1 MDRLECVVLGAGVVG
16 LAVARALAIRGHEV
30 VIIDRGPIIGSETS
44 SRNSEVIHAGIYYP
58 KGSLKALSC
67 VAGKQRLY
75 RFCEERGVPH
85 RNCGKLI
92 VATNAAQDEQLKSI
106 RQRAA
111 DNGVT
116 DLVYLDRADVLSR
129 EPELN
134 AVSALWSPSTG
145 IIDSHAYML
154 ALEGEAATHGAMTIL
169 NTAVDRVEYRDGAVS
184 IHLAD
189 GSAFSADMFVNA
201 AGLQAPSIASGMG
214 EPFASQAPRASLAKG
229 SYFGLATRPPF
240 STLIYPVPEH
250 GGLGV
255 HATIDMG
262 GRVRFGPDVE
272 WVDEIDYEVDPA
284 RAEHFYARIRDYWPG
299 LPDGALTPD
308 YSGIRPKIS
317 AQGEPAADFRID
329 GPSAHGV
336 AGVAHMFGIES
347 PGLTAS
353 LDLADRVAQEV
364 SGRPAPAGSL

>member
-1 MDRLECVVLGAGVVG
+1 MDTLECVVLGAGVVG
-16 LAVARALAIRGHEV
+16 LAVARAMAIRGHEV
-30 VIIDRGPIIGSETS
+30 VVLDRGPIIGSVTS

-58 KGSLKALSC
+58 KGSLKALAC
-67 VAGKQRLY
+67 VAGKKRLY
-75 RFCEERGVPH
+75 TFCEERGVPYS
-85 RNCGKLI
+85 NCGKLI

-111 DNGVT
+111 GNGVD
-116 DLVYLDRADVLSR
+116 DLVYLEKADVLAR

-154 ALEGEAATHGAMTIL
+154 ALEGEAATHGGMVIL
-169 NTAVDRVEYRDGAVS
+169 QTEVSAVS
-184 IHLAD
+184 HDGHHAIIELAD
-189 GSAFSADMFVNA
+189 GSAFRSTYFINA
-201 AGLQAPSIASGMG
+201 AGLHAPAIARGMG
-214 EPFASQAPRASLAKG
+214 EPFTSQAPKAHLAKG
-229 SYFGLATRPPF
+229 SYFGLATKPPF

-255 HATIDMG
+255 HATIDMN

-308 YSGIRPKIS
+308 YSGMRPKIS
-317 AQGEPAADFRID
+317 GQGEPAADFRID
-329 GPSAHGV
+329 GPSVHGV
-336 AGVAHMFGIES
+336 PHIAHMFGIES

-364 SGRPAPAGSL
+364 TNRPAPAGSL